1 MQQRPPPR
9 DRIIRPSAADH
20 LGSGPVR
27 NQSREPIYEE
37 EYDDGFTQEELT
49 GDALTEWLTQKAI
62 NLEIRI
68 FHLEKKV
75 GIKAVQP
82 RQNTSQQPIPAR
94 RQQPYEERY
103 TQEAPEPKPKKSMG
117 AGRLIA
123 LFAAIILV
131 GVLIVNIIGI
141 VFFGYTLPF

>member
-1 MQQRPPPR
+1 M
-9 DRIIRPSAADH
+9 
-20 LGSGPVR
+20 R
-27 NQSREPIYEE
+27 NQVNTPPVYED
-37 EYDDGFTQEELT
+37 EYLDEGFTQEELT

-68 FHLEKKV
+68 FKLEKKA
-75 GIKAVQP
+75 GIKNAPQP
-82 RQNTSQQPIPAR
+82 QQRPISAQQPIPAR

-103 TQEAPEPKPKKSMG
+103 TQEAPETKPKKKQSLG
-117 AGRLIA
+117 KLIL

-131 GVLIVNIIGI
+131 GILIINIIGI